1 MFINRVDAGLQL
13 ADNLL
18 IYKNTDAVILAL
30 PKGGV
35 PIAYTVALELNLK
48 LDIVLTKKIGHPSNR
63 EYAIG
68 SVSPRNVYINEIH
81 KDISKTYL
89 ESEVERLKKELNEK
103 YLAYTEHIEPV
114 DFKNKT
120 IIIVDDGIATGHTM
134 IGTIDLV
141 KMGKPKKIV
150 VAIPVGPKEAI
161 EKIKRIVD
169 EIICLEIPENFV
181 GVGQFYEN
189 FEQVSDDEVIRLLK
203 KINKKESLKASAL
216 E

>member
-1 MFINRVDAGLQL
+1 MFINRIDAGLQL

-18 IYKNTDAVILAL
+18 IYKNTDAIILAL

-35 PIAYTVALELNLK
+35 PIGYTLALELNLK
-48 LDIVLTKKIGHPSNR
+48 LDIVLTKKIGHPSNK

-68 SVSPRNVYINEIH
+68 SVSTKSVYINEMH
-81 KDISKTYL
+81 NDISKTYL
-89 ESEVERLKKELNEK
+89 ENEVERLKKELKEK
-103 YLAYTEHIEPV
+103 YNKYTELIEPI

-120 IIIVDDGIATGHTM
+120 VIIVDDGMATGHTIM
-134 IGTIDLV
+134 GTIDLV

-150 VAIPVGPKEAI
+150 IAIPVAPKESI
-161 EKIKRIVD
+161 DKIKQLVD

-189 FEQVSDDEVIRLLK
+189 FEQVTDDEVIRLLK
-203 KINKKESLKASAL
+203 KINRKEYLKASAL